1 MEKYKIYRYYGGEYP
16 DDIVSADTIAKANKL
31 GQSAE
36 HWVVMEEWY
45 EVAVSYGGGNDGTES
60 IHSEI
65 DLKDAVT
72 YARVYSKTKTE
83 GIDFV
88 FIDKW
93 YMEVNS
99 PYPIRDHSF
108 NAIIIK

>member
-45 EVAVSYGGGNDGTES
+45 EVAVSYGYDGTES
-60 IHSEI
+60 IHTEVVF
-65 DLKDAVT
+65 KDALT
-72 YARVYSKTKTE
+72 YAREYSKTKAE
-83 GIDFV
+83 GIDFI

-93 YMEVNS
+93 YMEVDNS
-99 PYPIRDHSF
+99 NPIKDNSF